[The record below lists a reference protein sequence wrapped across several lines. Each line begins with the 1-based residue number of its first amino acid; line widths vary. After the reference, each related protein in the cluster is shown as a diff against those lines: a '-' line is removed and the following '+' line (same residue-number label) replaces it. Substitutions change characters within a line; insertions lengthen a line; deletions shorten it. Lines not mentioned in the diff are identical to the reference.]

1 MIELPVVCSV
11 GVGVDHLDLP
21 LLRKYGIKVG
31 YTPDVVTHPTADFA
45 FTLMLAIGRRIPEM
59 MEAARG
65 YEVGQK
71 FEIERGFRCRG
82 QDIFESTLG
91 IIGLG
96 KIGLEVARRAQGFR
110 MKILYHNRKQRLNE
124 IEESVHATYVP
135 TLAALL
141 PQVDFLI
148 VCAPLNPSTRHMI
161 TLAQLKLMKSSSFLI
176 NIAGGGIIKTD
187 DLVEALQSRIIAG
200 AALDATDPGVLPNHH
215 PLLHMPNVIVCPHS
229 GVFTGGGLEAI
240 YRLALRNLRAAVEGR
255 QMPAEFI
262 E

>member
-1 MIELPVVCSV
+1 MAGEEKVCIVASVSPCMLDVVSEEQEAVKDDYNIIQWSEFIQNPDPYFEKVQGLLLSPVQNVQLTDDLLRKMTNLKVVCSV

-31 YTPDVVTHPTADFA
+31 NTPDVVTQPTADFA

-71 FEIERGFRCRG
+71 FEIERGFRCRE

-91 IIGLG
+91 IIGL
-96 KIGLEVARRAQGFR
+96 VR
-110 MKILYHNRKQRLNE
+110 
-124 IEESVHATYVP
+124 S
-135 TLAALL
+135 
-141 PQVDFLI
+141 
-148 VCAPLNPSTRHMI
+148 
-161 TLAQLKLMKSSSFLI
+161 
-176 NIAGGGIIKTD
+176 GGIIKTD